1 MSEVPFPQ
9 ADKLEKI
16 LLLVRNIKTL
26 SKNDIMRQLNLGTER
41 QLQYYISA
49 AIYLGFIAPSGNKKQ
64 LTESGKKV
72 YQESNDFFKERF
84 ILELLKNELIKS
96 VVFNYEERT
105 IIEVLEKF
113 DNFKQLSYSTKKRR
127 VDTIKKW
134 VEWLNKNI

>member
-64 LTESGKKV
+64 LTESGK
-72 YQESNDFFKERF
+72 RF
-84 ILELLKNELIKS
+84 IKS
-96 VVFNYEERT
+96 QT
-105 IIEVLEKF
+105 IFL
-113 DNFKQLSYSTKKRR
+113 RR
-127 VDTIKKW
+127 G
-134 VEWLNKNI
+134 LF